1 MGRLWLGINIEVS
14 CCLIGLLVL
23 HSEEIEHVIN
33 GCCHSTRR
41 LCQFNVGAR
50 GKILLNQGC
59 LSLLVVVGLLT
70 LHFFDC
76 AGRRESLIGQY
87 IEPIILG
94 YELVVLFGVDVQ
106 VKGDTLR
113 RNLVV
118 HVLFPQDV
126 HHERLRLNDVRL
138 LSKLRVYFVLEKGL
152 SSI

>member
-1 MGRLWLGINIEVS
+1 
-14 CCLIGLLVL
+14 
-23 HSEEIEHVIN
+23 
-33 GCCHSTRR
+33 
-41 LCQFNVGAR
+41 
-50 GKILLNQGC
+50 
-59 LSLLVVVGLLT
+59 
-70 LHFFDC
+70 
-76 AGRRESLIGQY
+76 
-87 IEPIILG
+87 LG

-138 LSKLRVYFVLEKGL
+138 LSKLRAIKGLRKNLICLLYFVLEKGL